1 MAVIIQCP
9 HCRSELEIDQ
19 EPSGMEFECPICR
32 KNFTV
37 ETGTPDGT
45 DEKKHCQQDSL
56 RRQLVGKIAKEAENW
71 VFPEKSIQ
79 ELRQML
85 NKLDK
90 NANEPELAEI
100 RPQFIQRVYDYAVSL
115 ETENPDLAEAC
126 LSCLPDIPE
135 AVELRHA
142 ILARMSRKSASN
154 RMRQGESIQRLHTPA
169 KQTNIGIK
177 SKALYFVAFAAI
189 LLLCLLGTFFFLSK
203 QKARKEIADKK
214 NNEIN
219 ELVKAEL
226 KRLKSAEDDFCYAR
240 AEYDDTADMLNERI
254 RWPELINEVQAVLP
268 NDVWLT
274 KLELTRSAQN
284 MQASQE
290 YVSVFMTGHGRV
302 KNQNF
307 AENFTKRLSKSTYFV
322 FNRADDTIDKLQNG
336 VLERGEC
343 NIATFEL
350 TLKMK
355 NAIKQ

>member
-9 HCRSELEIDQ
+9 HCRSELAIDQ
-19 EPSGMEFECPICR
+19 APSGTEFECPVCR

-45 DEKKHCQQDSL
+45 DEKKHRQQDSL
-56 RRQLVGKIAKEAENW
+56 RRQLVSKIAKEAENW

-79 ELRQML
+79 ELQQML
-85 NKLDK
+85 SKLDK

-135 AVELRHA
+135 AVELRNA

-154 RMRQGESIQRLHTPA
+154 RVRQGESTWELSTPA
-169 KQTNIGIK
+169 KRKLIDFK
-177 SKALYFVAFAAI
+177 SKTFWFFAFAAI
-189 LLLCLLGTFFFLSK
+189 LLLCLLGTFFFLSN
-203 QKARKEIADKK
+203 QKARKEIAEKK

-219 ELVKAEL
+219 ERVKAEL
-226 KRLKSAEDDFCYAR
+226 KRLKSAEDDFCNVR

-274 KLELTRSAQN
+274 KLELTRSARNTQH
-284 MQASQE
+284 SQD

-307 AENFTKRLSKSTYFV
+307 AENFTWRLSSSKYFV
-322 FNRADDTIDKLQNG
+322 FNKATDTIDKLQNG
-336 VLERGEC
+336 VLQNGEY